1 LVLFPDERKQVGVEW
16 LLKLTGED
24 DVDFR
29 ENYTKGDAKRFAG
42 TIAIASNNAIFAGD
56 TTGIDR
62 RLDLIPFQ
70 NIIPGNQRDPDLQEK
85 LKAEVPD
92 LVSVVLSI
100 PLSLVDD
107 LIAGKGIGKM
117 PDIRWHE
124 WQMKL
129 EVDKVAS
136 FADEMLVEEEWGS
149 EPAQPL
155 FDSYLEW
162 SRKNNH
168 TSPGS
173 NTFFGGRLKKHL
185 DWIGWKW
192 EKVKSNGKFTYKGFR
207 LRREGE
213 DTPTISDRLLPSGTV
228 QPSPRD
234 SSGIVLNPVGARDRD
249 SREGFPPKTFEKSE
263 VTEIPEM
270 SRTAQPVL
278 DVSEKNKE
286 FPLETIPTIPIPALE
301 RVSDYPQT
309 VTEGQCKPSLTPD
322 YSTYPHLTCD
332 TIEAKRNQAH
342 QVKERLLGA
351 GTKEELTA
359 VRKDYSTRCD
369 WVWKNLLTKSQQE
382 KLTEIATTKQ
392 LNLLDATLSPVNPIE
407 NPPEATEGEI
417 NDQTPRSIQG
427 DTVEPEESGWMSEE
441 NIAGF
446 ARDLAQCDSAEEL
459 DLLRS
464 CWNPQAMNAA
474 CKRLSPE
481 KHAQIMQ
488 WTIELNQAKPQ

>member
-1 LVLFPDERKQVGVEW
+1 VKAYRNGEQWWLTEDEKRLADEANQPFRMSDPWETPICQYINQFRLDRVTVSDLLSKAIELEIARQDRSAEMRVTGILKQMGWNKSDKRIMLNGIKRYVWLAPDQHTNPPTQPTNQPIDQPDQPDQPVMEVSPEVGQ
-16 LLKLTGED
+16 T
-24 DVDFR
+24 
-29 ENYTKGDAKRFAG
+29 
-42 TIAIASNNAIFAGD
+42 SNNLLATVSSFSDQPDQPFSPTFYETETKTTEGNREGENFYSQSLESSKKGWSSSEVGQPSGD
-56 TTGIDR
+56 
-62 RLDLIPFQ
+62 
-70 NIIPGNQRDPDLQEK
+70 
-85 LKAEVPD
+85 EV
-92 LVSVVLSI
+92 VRVL
-100 PLSLVDD
+100 PT
-107 LIAGKGIGKM
+107 
-117 PDIRWHE
+117 
-124 WQMKL
+124 
-129 EVDKVAS
+129 
-136 FADEMLVEEEWGS
+136 
-149 EPAQPL
+149 AQPL
-155 FDSYLEW
+155 ATNLE
-162 SRKNNH
+162 
-168 TSPGS
+168 
-173 NTFFGGRLKKHL
+173 
-185 DWIGWKW
+185 
-192 EKVKSNGKFTYKGFR
+192 
-207 LRREGE
+207 
-213 DTPTISDRLLPSGTV
+213 
-228 QPSPRD
+228 
-234 SSGIVLNPVGARDRD
+234 
-249 SREGFPPKTFEKSE
+249 
-263 VTEIPEM
+263 
-270 SRTAQPVL
+270 
-278 DVSEKNKE
+278 
-286 FPLETIPTIPIPALE
+286 
-301 RVSDYPQT
+301 
-309 VTEGQCKPSLTPD
+309 PD

-407 NPPEATEGEI
+407 NPPEATEGEV